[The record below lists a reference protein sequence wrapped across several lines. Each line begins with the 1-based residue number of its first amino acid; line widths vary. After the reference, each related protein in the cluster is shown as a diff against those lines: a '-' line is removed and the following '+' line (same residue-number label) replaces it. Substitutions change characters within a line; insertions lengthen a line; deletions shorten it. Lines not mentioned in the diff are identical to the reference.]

1 MDVISAQLAAAYPL
15 TNTGWSA
22 SLVPLQE
29 DRVGKTR
36 LMLLTLQA
44 GGLLLL
50 LITCA
55 NLANLLLAKGI
66 SP

>member
-29 DRVGKTR
+29 ELVGKTR
-36 LMLLTLQA
+36 PMLLTLQA